1 MDELRDRKHL
11 IEWMTVSEVRAA
23 MRRTKTIILPI
34 GVVEQHGYHLPL
46 NIDTYVG
53 YVIARRAAVKA
64 GCLVAPPLNYGYS
77 GGELPGTIN
86 VSPQVVSLMIMEIL
100 ESLSIQG
107 FKTIIVHSWHGGTE
121 HMQGVADACDMFQRR
136 NPDKKDVTISLV
148 MWKFIKNWS
157 KHFKPLVETGDFH
170 AGKYETSLGLAVYP
184 EEIRHTYKIDS
195 EGIATMLLTDQD
207 AYQLKIKNVD
217 SEYVVP
223 KIRQHPKI
231 NVGVFGNPKGASAK
245 IGNEILDEFVENFA
259 LLIKEVEGKKPA
271 KKVQKK
277 SNK

>member
-1 MDELRDRKHL
+1 MDELRDREHL
-11 IEWMTVSEVRAA
+11 IEWMTVNEVRAA
-23 MRRTKTIILPI
+23 MRRTKTIILPV

-46 NIDTYVG
+46 NTDTYVG
-53 YVIARRAAVKA
+53 YVIARRAAAKT

-77 GGELPGTIN
+77 GGGLTGTIN
-86 VSPQVVSLMIMEIL
+86 VSPQVVGLMIMEIL
-100 ESLSIQG
+100 ESLTIQG
-107 FKTIIVHSWHGGTE
+107 FKTIIVFSWHGGTE

-136 NPDKKDVTISLV
+136 NPDKEDVTISLI

-157 KHFKPLVETGDFH
+157 KHFTQLLEEGDFH

-184 EEIRHTYKIDS
+184 EEIRPAYKIDS
-195 EGIATMLLTDQD
+195 EAIAKMLLTDQD
-207 AYQLKIKNVD
+207 AYQEKVKNVD

-223 KIRQHPKI
+223 RIRQHPRIK
-231 NVGVFGNPKGASAK
+231 VGVFGNPEGASAE

-259 LLIKEVEGKKPA
+259 LLIKEVEGSA
-271 KKVQKK
+271 VEKKVKKK